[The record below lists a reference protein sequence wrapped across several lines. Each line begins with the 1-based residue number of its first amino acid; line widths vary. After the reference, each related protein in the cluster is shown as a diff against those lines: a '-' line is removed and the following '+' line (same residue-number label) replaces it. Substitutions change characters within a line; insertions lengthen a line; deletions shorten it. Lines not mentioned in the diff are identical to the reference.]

1 MHGAHAAR
9 PTPKPST
16 SSRKRLLVVIMAP
29 ALVLLPLTAQANISK
44 AAKPQRP
51 IASIPKVTKPAAK
64 VTTSVATLP
73 VSWRKSWSPALDLTI
88 NGAQAN
94 FVALSKSMASLATQ
108 TVVSTATFRT
118 NWVDVRALKD
128 GPNIAQ
134 QGLSVKPPQFKLQI
148 AHGPYPADH
157 RGDCHIEGATGHT
170 LAYGPRID
178 VADGN
183 WHTITCIKYPD
194 TATGTKVVVIVDG
207 VYGTPRW
214 SHTPIGDVMP
224 LGAVRLGGRSAQAA
238 SDSLDGWIS
247 KLTFA
252 VS

>member
-9 PTPKPST
+9 PTPKRT
-16 SSRKRLLVVIMAP
+16 SSRKRLMVVILAP
-29 ALVLLPLTAQANISK
+29 AVVLLPLTAQATIGRPAQPQK
-44 AAKPQRP
+44 AVVAT
-51 IASIPKVTKPAAK
+51 AKVTKPAAK
-64 VTTSVATLP
+64 VTKSVATLP
-73 VSWRKSWSPALDLTI
+73 ARWRKSWSPALDLTI

-118 NWVDVRALKD
+118 NWVDVRALMD

-148 AHGPYPADH
+148 AHGPNPTDH

-194 TATGTKVVVIVDG
+194 TATGTQVVVIVDG

-214 SHTPIGDVMP
+214 SHTPIGDVQP

-247 KLTFA
+247 KLSFA